1 MDFLITDLHLHDCNY
16 GRLIVFLAVVL
27 LSGWRWEEMSS
38 HETKALFKASVRLSK
53 GEYQGLKKKHKTHFI
68 LRFSEI
74 TAYSV
79 RLYLLYFTTTTVNY
93 IYQKY
98 NTKTKLRNINYG

>member
-1 MDFLITDLHLHDCNY
+1 MKL
-16 GRLIVFLAVVL
+16 RLC
-27 LSGWRWEEMSS
+27 SKPQSD
-38 HETKALFKASVRLSK
+38 SVK
-53 GEYQGLKKKHKTHFI
+53 GNIGDLKKAQNTYFI
-68 LRFSEI
+68 LHFSEI